1 VKSLKVATKS
11 MVKDA
16 KRVSKPVKR
25 AVAKRKST
33 VSRNTRKQYYA
44 MTAVALVALTLTGLS
59 LTHLT
64 EGIAQVT
71 GGNTW
76 ESAAMAVGIDAG
88 FVALEIA
95 QVIKLGDE
103 TRKVVDHYAKPAIMG
118 TMVASA
124 LLNAFGFTAHATGM
138 MVVPAALLGF
148 AIPVLIYAMTRVAVA
163 MAK

>member
-1 VKSLKVATKS
+1 MRKSIPAKPLKVATKS
-11 MVKDA
+11 IVADT
-16 KRVSKPVKR
+16 KRSVI
-25 AVAKRKST
+25 KRKST
-33 VSRNTRKQYYA
+33 MTRNTRKQYYA

-95 QVIKLGDE
+95 QVIKLGDA